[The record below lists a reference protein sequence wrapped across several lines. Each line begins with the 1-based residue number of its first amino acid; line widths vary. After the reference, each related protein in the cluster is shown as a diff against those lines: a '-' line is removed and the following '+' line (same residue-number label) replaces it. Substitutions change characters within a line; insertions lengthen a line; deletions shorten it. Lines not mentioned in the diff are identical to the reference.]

1 MSSKVTYE
9 FGPHKI
15 VEEFVIYKTRFCYVF
30 TNLRP
35 SSEGHVLVSTL
46 RRVQHLRDLT
56 EEEKIDF
63 SQTAIYVAHVMKK
76 YLNTEGYSLTL
87 QDGIAAGQTV
97 PHIHYHVIP
106 RNFPTNFV
114 TQPDLPY
121 EKQLENSNRYRE
133 FFEKERNDRQA

>member
-1 MSSKVTYE
+1 MSEKTTYD

-15 VEEFVIYKTRFCYVF
+15 VEEFVIYKTKYCYVF

-35 SSEGHVLVSTL
+35 SNEGHILVSTL
-46 RRVQHLRDLT
+46 RKVQYLRDLT

-63 SQTAIYVAHVMKK
+63 SQTAIYVANVMKK
-76 YLNTEGYSLTL
+76 YLMTEGYSLTL
-87 QDGIAAGQTV
+87 QDGVVAGQTV

-106 RNFPTNFV
+106 RNFPTKFV

-121 EKQLENSNRYRE
+121 ETQLENSNKYRK
-133 FFEKERNDRQA
+133 FFEKEREIRQ